1 MKKVKGDDG
10 HLKNDDNEC
19 GGGVEYSECIGLN
32 WVAPLASHLLNTI
45 ISIFIIISIISI
57 ISHHLIIINS
67 ITFTFWQPIR
77 STYILDQLYRKS
89 LGCFKSTMRDSVKAP
104 YSTKKKKHFTVHASF
119 SL

>member
-10 HLKNDDNEC
+10 HLKSNDDNEC

-57 ISHHLIIINS
+57 ISHHLIIIIS

-89 LGCFKSTMRDSVKAP
+89 LGCFKSTMRDSVKAL
-104 YSTKKKKHFTVHASF
+104 YSTKKKKITVHASF
-119 SL
+119 SF

>member
-10 HLKNDDNEC
+10 HLKSNDDNEC

-45 ISIFIIISIISI
+45 ISIFIIISHLLNTIISIFIIISIVSHLLNTIISIFISISIISI
-57 ISHHLIIINS
+57 ISHHLIIIIS

-77 STYILDQLYRKS
+77 EPVIYVLAEFVR
-89 LGCFKSTMRDSVKAP
+89 
-104 YSTKKKKHFTVHASF
+104 
-119 SL
+119 